1 MIAFFYHQ
9 RENKVNSG
17 AQSYR
22 KWEDSPFFSVLKIV
36 KNVLL
41 YWNSAQKVIQML
53 GWYFIVSLLIADM
66 IIKVGEEGPLLIE
79 LSYFLSDQNPEDLQ
93 SDSSVT
99 LKSISQSD
107 SIC

>member
-1 MIAFFYHQ
+1 MTRFTLLFCSQ
-9 RENKVNSG
+9 NSEKC
-17 AQSYR
+17 ATIL
-22 KWEDSPFFSVLKIV
+22 KFSSKGHTNAWLI
-36 KNVLL
+36 L
-41 YWNSAQKVIQML
+41 YSFTI
-53 GWYFIVSLLIADM
+53 IADM